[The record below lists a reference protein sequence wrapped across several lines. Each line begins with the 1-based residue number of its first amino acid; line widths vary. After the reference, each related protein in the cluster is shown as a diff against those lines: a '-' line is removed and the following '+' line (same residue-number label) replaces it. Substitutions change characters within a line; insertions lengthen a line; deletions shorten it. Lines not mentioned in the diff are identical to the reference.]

1 MAQPPATLD
10 ELGIELTGATAWD
23 QRSIDFAAGGLLF
36 NASQAKHIYKLSF
49 ASYVVASGVL
59 TLTGSLETNNQTF
72 AVEYIIEQVGI
83 FFGVQKFGVVP
94 AQDLQ
99 NVQEMFLDND
109 LLENTFTIGGD
120 TFVESFEKIP

>member
-1 MAQPPATLD
+1 MV
-10 ELGIELTGATAWD
+10 
-23 QRSIDFAAGGLLF
+23 AA
-36 NASQAKHIYKLSF
+36 
-49 ASYVVASGVL
+49 GVL

-72 AVEYIIEQVGI
+72 AVEYTIEQVGV
-83 FFGVQKFGVVP
+83 FFGVQKFGVAP